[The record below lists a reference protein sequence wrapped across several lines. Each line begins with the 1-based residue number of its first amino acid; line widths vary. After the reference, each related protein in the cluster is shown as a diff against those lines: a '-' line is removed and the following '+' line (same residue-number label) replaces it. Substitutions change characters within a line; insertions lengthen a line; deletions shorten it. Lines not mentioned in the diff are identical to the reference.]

1 MCERLMWC
9 AGSWDLG
16 TLEDRVRYTNV
27 YFCILF
33 GLLVTGVTKLIFSPS
48 IGTMNSPSLTF
59 RSVIPV
65 NQSVVPIHLRR
76 RMCEGTEQ
84 NLLSSTCNVTRIQF
98 SKRQANQQ
106 PCRDA
111 AVTCIGMFIYKN
123 MYWVYLMM
131 SSIGIML
138 VGQYMWSEHSC
149 YPELQIDMAEKFIWG
164 KIFTNFYRGVTYCT
178 YVCLFS
184 PEHNR

>member
-1 MCERLMWC
+1 MMETGMCERLMWS
-9 AGSWDLG
+9 ADSWDLG
-16 TLEDRVRYTNV
+16 ALKDRVRYTNV

-33 GLLVTGVTKLIFSPS
+33 GLLVTGVTRLIFSPS

-76 RMCEGTEQ
+76 RMCQGTEQ

-98 SKRQANQQ
+98 SKRQTIQQ

-123 MYWVYLMM
+123 IHWVNLMM
-131 SSIGIML
+131 PSIGIE
-138 VGQYMWSEHSC
+138 GQYMWSEHSC
-149 YPELQIDMAEKFIWG
+149 YPELQIDMVERVYLG
-164 KIFTNFYRGVTYCT
+164 
-178 YVCLFS
+178 
-184 PEHNR
+184 

>member
-1 MCERLMWC
+1 MWS
-9 AGSWDLG
+9 ADSWDLG

-33 GLLVTGVTKLIFSPS
+33 GLLVTGVTRLIFSPS
-48 IGTMNSPSLTF
+48 IGTTNFPSLIF
-59 RSVIPV
+59 GPLIPV

-84 NLLSSTCNVTRIQF
+84 NLLNSTCNATRIQF
-98 SKRQANQQ
+98 SKRQTIQQ
-106 PCRDA
+106 PCRRDA
-111 AVTCIGMFIYKN
+111 AVTCIGMFIYKS
-123 MYWVYLMM
+123 MYWVHLMV

-149 YPELQIDMAEKFIWG
+149 FKQTWWKSLFG
-164 KIFTNFYRGVTYCT
+164 VNIFTQQIFMV
-178 YVCLFS
+178 V
-184 PEHNR
+184 